1 MYFVCNTTMPTVE
14 STSKTVSDNLPDEL
28 TDVLKNAKED
38 SDTLLKEKVN
48 SKSHN
53 TKVEV
58 PKNYCK
64 CAVKFQ
70 TKDAARN
77 AIEDGREVILV
88 MIEETTIRK
97 KDGEKIVK
105 QVQRPFSRCRKTAKE
120 GSNGMCYKHNN
131 SNAVFV
137 YGELY
142 DRSATIIADGSNDYF
157 KKNGKFIKP
166 SVAKKNNLNPY
177 VQKCLGND
185 SLRKQVEEF
194 CENLYH
200 ENTKTLKMSIGNFCL
215 DFSASSASSPKS
227 KEKEPDEPAKE
238 EADEAELKEDDCT
251 DEAEPDEDDDTAETE
266 PEEDDDTA
274 EPEEEDDTSE
284 ADCVEIKTTDGRLFF
299 CDGEG
304 TLYEPE
310 EGSDDS
316 ARPFAKMIE
325 VKYKASPFHHN
336 DKYYIAA
343 VEIEADGT
351 KYWGCKLA
359 NKAYVFDENEDGL
372 HDHIGWI
379 KTKKGKQVLKLKG
392 QKKEVPITI
401 VSEDED

>member
-1 MYFVCNTTMPTVE
+1 MSTVK

-28 TDVLKNAKED
+28 ADVLKNAKGD

-53 TKVEV
+53 TKVAV
-58 PKNYCK
+58 AKNYCK

-120 GSNGMCYKHNN
+120 DSNGMCYKHNN
-131 SNAVFV
+131 SKAVLV
-137 YGELY
+137 YCELY
-142 DRSATIIADGSNDYF
+142 DRSTTIIADGSNDYF

-185 SLRKQVEEF
+185 DLRKQVEEF

-215 DFSASSASSPKS
+215 DFSASSAPSPK
-227 KEKEPDEPAKE
+227 KTTNTG
-238 EADEAELKEDDCT
+238 KEDDT
-251 DEAEPDEDDDTAETE
+251 TEPAGEEDDTTEPAGEEDDTTEPTGEEDDTTEPTGEEDDTAEDE
-266 PEEDDDTA
+266 A
-274 EPEEEDDTSE
+274 E
-284 ADCVEIKTTDGRLFF
+284 CVEIKTTDGRLFF

-304 TLYEPE
+304 YSL
-310 EGSDDS
+310 
-316 ARPFAKMIE
+316 
-325 VKYKASPFHHN
+325 
-336 DKYYIAA
+336 
-343 VEIEADGT
+343 
-351 KYWGCKLA
+351 
-359 NKAYVFDENEDGL
+359 
-372 HDHIGWI
+372 
-379 KTKKGKQVLKLKG
+379 
-392 QKKEVPITI
+392 
-401 VSEDED
+401 